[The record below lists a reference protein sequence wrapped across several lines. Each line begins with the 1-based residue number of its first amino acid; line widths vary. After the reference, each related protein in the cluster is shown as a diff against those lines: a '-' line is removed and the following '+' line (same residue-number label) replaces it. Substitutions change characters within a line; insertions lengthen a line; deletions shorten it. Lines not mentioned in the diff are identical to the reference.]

1 MWNLKV
7 KWINITKNNNKCIWI
22 GKEVTLP
29 KIFENGFSEN
39 KTFDVF
45 LEGGTRVQLVRK
57 KKKIL
62 SRKKILRGKRHKT
75 SWCFGEMLPFVA
87 TEE

>member
-1 MWNLKV
+1 M
-7 KWINITKNNNKCIWI
+7 WI

-29 KIFENGFSEN
+29 KISENGFRKN

-62 SRKKILRGKRHKT
+62 SGKKIPRGKRHKT